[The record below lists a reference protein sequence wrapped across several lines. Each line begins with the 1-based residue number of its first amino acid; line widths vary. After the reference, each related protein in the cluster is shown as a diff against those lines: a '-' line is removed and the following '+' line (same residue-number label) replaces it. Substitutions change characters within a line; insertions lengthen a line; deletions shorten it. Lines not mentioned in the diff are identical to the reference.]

1 MNNLS
6 ISKII
11 GLFLLAVL
19 SSGCGSDNNQPPAPP
34 VIVSKPVQ
42 AMITDY
48 LTETGNTVAYNSV
61 DLVARVAGYLDTI
74 SFKDGTFVK
83 KGDPLFV
90 IQPEPYQAQ
99 VEEAQ
104 ATLAADQATYT
115 YDKAEYQRQLT
126 MYKQNATSM
135 ADVQKWLSTM
145 EAGKAAVDSA
155 KANLVNAQINYSY
168 THISSPFNGRIG
180 RHLVDVGNLVGNGAA
195 TNLATIE
202 QVDPIYVYF
211 NINELDILKLR
222 ALARKQ
228 GFKPEDINKIVVE
241 VGLQNETGFP
251 HEGHLD
257 FVSSGLDTSTGTI
270 QIRGVLRNKNYVLLP
285 GLFIR
290 ARIAIGQPQLHS
302 TLPAEAILYDQIGS
316 YVFTIDKNNVV
327 VQTRVTT
334 GSSENG
340 MMTILTGVKPDDR
353 VIIDGLQNATPGDAV
368 TPKEKD
374 LALNPS
380 TQSAGNESL

>member
-1 MNNLS
+1 MNNVS
-6 ISKII
+6 ISKVI
-11 GLFLLAVL
+11 GIFLLTFL
-19 SSGCGSDNNQPPAPP
+19 SAGCGSDNNQPPAPP

-61 DLVARVAGYLDTI
+61 NLVARVAGYLDTI
-74 SFKDGTFVK
+74 SFTDGTFVK

-99 VEEAQ
+99 LEEAQ
-104 ATLAADQATYT
+104 ATLAADKATYT

-135 ADVQKWLSTM
+135 AEVQKWLSTM

-155 KANLVNAQINYSY
+155 KANLVNAQINYGY
-168 THISSPFNGRIG
+168 THISAPFDGRIG

-228 GFKPEDINKIVVE
+228 GFKPGDINKIAFF

-251 HEGHLD
+251 HKGHLD
-257 FVSSGLDTSTGTI
+257 FVSTGLDTATGTI
-270 QIRGVLRNKNYVLLP
+270 QIRGVLDNKNYVLLP
-285 GLFIR
+285 GLFVR
-290 ARIAIGQPQLHS
+290 ARIAIGQPVLHS
-302 TLPAEAILYDQIGS
+302 TVPESAIMYDQIGS
-316 YVFTIDKNNVV
+316 YVFTVDKNNIV

-340 MMTILTGVKPDDR
+340 MITVLTGVKPDDH

-368 TPKEKD
+368 APKEKD
-374 LALNPS
+374 LALNQS
-380 TQSAGNESL
+380 NKSAGN